1 MPNQAYASASV
12 HCHSTYCDGK
22 HSLAEMALIA
32 AAQGLQTLGFSGH
45 SLTFEDTPYGMSAPE
60 FAAYTAEIR
69 ALQKQWAGKL
79 DILYGLEWDYY
90 SAALHDPTED
100 DTYPNL
106 VHAPNIDALD
116 YWIGSVH
123 CLRHPVT
130 GVYYTIDWKDEMLQ
144 RCIDEAFG
152 GDALAMAEA
161 YFATVAKMASF
172 RPTIL
177 GHFDLIKKLNS
188 ESGGKFFDEHHPRY
202 HAAAFA
208 ALQKARQYDCVLEV
222 NTGGVYR
229 GYRSDFY
236 PSDALLA
243 AWRKMGGRTT
253 ITADAHSTDSLTYGY
268 DAAAE
273 AAKRAGFETICTL
286 TKVGFVETTL

>member
-1 MPNQAYASASV
+1 MPNQSYASASV

-22 HSLAEMALIA
+22 HTLAEMAQAA
-32 AAQGLQTLGFSGH
+32 AAQGLTTLGFSGH
-45 SLTFEDTPYGMSAPE
+45 SLTFEDTPYGMNALE
-60 FAAYTAEIR
+60 FAGYTADIR
-69 ALQKQWAGKL
+69 ALQQQWAGEL

-90 SAALHDPTED
+90 SAALPDPTED

-106 VHAPNIDALD
+106 VHAPNIESLD

-123 CLRHPVT
+123 CLRHPTT
-130 GVYYTIDWKDEMLQ
+130 GVYYTIDWKDDTLQ

-152 GDALAMAEA
+152 GDALAMVEG
-161 YFATVAKMASF
+161 YFATLAKMASF

-177 GHFDLIKKLNS
+177 GHFDLIKKLNKD
-188 ESGGKFFDEHHPRY
+188 GKFFDEHHPRY

-208 ALQKARQYDCVLEV
+208 ALQRARQYDCVLEM

-229 GYRSDFY
+229 GYRADFY

-243 AWRKMGGRTT
+243 AWHKMGGRIT
-253 ITADAHSTDSLTYGY
+253 ITADAHSTDSLLFGY
-268 DAAAE
+268 EAAAE
-273 AAKRAGFETICTL
+273 AARRAGFATVQVL
-286 TKVGFVETTL
+286 TKNGFIACPL

>member
-1 MPNQAYASASV
+1 MPNQTYQSASV

-22 HSLAEMALIA
+22 GSLAEMAQAA

-60 FAAYTAEIR
+60 FAGYTADIR
-69 ALQKQWAGKL
+69 ALQRQWAGKL

-90 SAALHDPTED
+90 SAALHDATED
-100 DTYPNL
+100 DTYPNQ
-106 VHAPNIDALD
+106 VHAPNIDLD
-116 YWIGSVH
+116 YWVGSVH
-123 CLRHPVT
+123 CLRHPTT

-177 GHFDLIKKLNS
+177 GHFDLIKKLNKD
-188 ESGGKFFDEHHPRY
+188 GKFFDEHHPRY

-208 ALQKARQYDCVLEV
+208 ALQKARQYDCVLEI

-229 GYRSDFY
+229 GYRTDFY
-236 PSDALLA
+236 PGDALLS
-243 AWRKMGGRTT
+243 AWHKMGGKIT

-268 DAAAE
+268 AE
-273 AAKRAGFETICTL
+273 AAAAAKQAGFATAQVL
-286 TKVGFVETTL
+286 TQNGFIACSL